1 VDIAIDLAGYTA
13 GTRLEVLSH
22 RPCPVQATYLGYP
35 GTLGLPYID
44 YLIADYFLIPDSQ
57 ERYYS
62 ERVLKL
68 PHSYLPRDSTVH
80 GSDHTPPRREFGL
93 PEEGLVFCS
102 FNHDYKI
109 NPPMFDVWM
118 QLLRTH
124 SDSVLWLMELNSD
137 ARTNLERE
145 ATSRGVDSRRL
156 IFATRVPRIEDHLAR
171 YRHVDVFLDTFPY
184 GGHTTA
190 SDALLMGTPIVTLS
204 GRSFAN
210 RVAGCMLTDHQKA
223 NHIAS
228 SFEQYAEI
236 VNHIVSTDSKERLAT
251 AFPSADRQAE
261 EFSNCINRML

>member
-1 VDIAIDLAGYTA
+1 
-13 GTRLEVLSH
+13 
-22 RPCPVQATYLGYP
+22 
-35 GTLGLPYID
+35 
-44 YLIADYFLIPDSQ
+44 
-57 ERYYS
+57 
-62 ERVLKL
+62 
-68 PHSYLPRDSTVH
+68 
-80 GSDHTPPRREFGL
+80 
-93 PEEGLVFCS
+93 
-102 FNHDYKI
+102 
-109 NPPMFDVWM
+109 
-118 QLLRTH
+118 
-124 SDSVLWLMELNSD
+124 MELNSD